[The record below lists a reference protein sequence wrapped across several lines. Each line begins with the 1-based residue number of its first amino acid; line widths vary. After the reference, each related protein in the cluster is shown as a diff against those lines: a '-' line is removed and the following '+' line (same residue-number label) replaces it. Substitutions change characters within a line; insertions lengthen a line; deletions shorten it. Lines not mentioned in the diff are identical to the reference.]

1 MKKLLFFSVL
11 FILCPVA
18 LLQCVSSPAP
28 KSGNMV
34 SQGEVESSDSAT
46 AARSG
51 NQEKMS
57 FTVKG
62 VTFTMILVKGG
73 TFKMGATPD
82 QGKDG
87 KSDEKPVHE
96 VTLSDYYIAE
106 TEVTQALYEAVMGE
120 NPVDSADMGP
130 ELPIVSID
138 AGDAE
143 FFADKLS
150 KLTGRQ
156 FRLPTEAE
164 WEYAAR
170 GGNKSKGYKYA
181 GSDNLSEVAWFD
193 DINAGLRPVKG
204 KAPNEL
210 GIYDMSGGVDEY
222 CADDYVPYTKESQTN
237 PIAES
242 DQAEGQVVRG
252 GSFCSSAGECRVSAR
267 GYTIGYVFRSMGFRL
282 AMTVDQ

>member
-106 TEVTQALYEAVMGE
+106 TEVTQALYEAVIGE

-130 ELPIVSID
+130 ELP
-138 AGDAE
+138 
-143 FFADKLS
+143 
-150 KLTGRQ
+150 
-156 FRLPTEAE
+156 

-252 GSFCSSAGECRVSAR
+252 GSFCGSAGECRVSAR